1 MMLQNTIAQVGEG
14 SLSVRT
20 KFMVETIENF
30 KNNKMTAG
38 AATSAITSEHL
49 VRMRRTLGSLNTRSI
64 KASEPLRLNLAEIRD
79 KDKKGKWWLVGAGWN
94 RTEGKNE
101 AEKTTEYPV
110 WPASSWDVPD
120 DPDASNAD
128 LLQLAKEQRMNTD
141 IRRAIFVNIMAASDH
156 KDAHVRLRKL
166 NLTRTQELEIP
177 RILLHCAGAEDRY
190 NPYYTLISRRL
201 CGEHKLKKA
210 FQFALWDLFKVLGE
224 GTDDDGADHQGEDG
238 QIATPMLVNHAKFF
252 GYLVATAALGIGILK
267 VDLDSRVERT
277 MLM

>member
-1 MMLQNTIAQVGEG
+1 MMLQNTIAEVGVG

-20 KFMVETIENF
+20 KFMVETIENL

-64 KASEPLRLNLAEIRD
+64 KASEPLRLNLEDIRD
-79 KDKKGKWWLVGAGWN
+79 KDKKGKWWLMGAGWN
-94 RTEGKNE
+94 RTDGKKE
-101 AEKTTEYPV
+101 AEKTTKYPV
-110 WPASSWDVPD
+110 WPASSQDMPE
-120 DPDASNAD
+120 DPDAPNSD

-141 IRRAIFVNIMAASDH
+141 IRRTIFVTIMAASDH

-177 RILLHCAGAEDRY
+177 RVLLHCAGTEERY

-201 CGEHKLKKA
+201 CGEHKLQKA
-210 FQFALWDLFKVLGE
+210 FQFALWDFFKVLGDR
-224 GTDDDGADHQGEDG
+224 TDDCGADHRDEDG
-238 QIATPMLVNHAKFF
+238 QIAPSMLVNHAKFF
-252 GYLVATAALGIGILK
+252 GYLVATAASGIGILK
-267 VDLDSRVERT
+267 VDSDSRVERT
-277 MLM
+277 C